1 MASIHTSNV
10 TKNIKIDGIFISITF
25 RELYFSFIESNEI
38 SSYIYIF
45 ACVSFYF
52 YNKCP
57 SGP

>member
-1 MASIHTSNV
+1 MASIHTTDV
-10 TKNIKIDGIFISITF
+10 TKNQVDGIFISISF